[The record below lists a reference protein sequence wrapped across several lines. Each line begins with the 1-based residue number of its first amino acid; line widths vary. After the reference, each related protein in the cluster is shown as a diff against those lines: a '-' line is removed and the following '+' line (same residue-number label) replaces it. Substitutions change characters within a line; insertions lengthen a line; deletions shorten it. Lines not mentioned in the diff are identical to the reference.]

1 MGAGADATKK
11 AYCDKELAETNTK
24 KSEKTAEIQKLSN
37 RIDSASAASAKL
49 KADVASLQ
57 DALAKL
63 AKSQAEMDTMRRD
76 ENAAYTSS
84 KADQEKGLAGV
95 KLALKI
101 LKEYYASDAAHDAA
115 TGAAGGIIS
124 LLEVV
129 ESDMTKMLAALVSQE
144 EAAVAEYNQM
154 SKENE
159 IEKTTKTQDVAYKV
173 KESARLDKDTSEDSA
188 DRSSVQSE
196 LDAILEYLG
205 KIEGECVAKAETYA
219 ERVRRRDAEI
229 AGLKEALN
237 ILESETAFV
246 QRLSVHR
253 RLRG

>member
-1 MGAGADATKK
+1 
-11 AYCDKELAETNTK
+11 
-24 KSEKTAEIQKLSN
+24 
-37 RIDSASAASAKL
+37 
-49 KADVASLQ
+49 
-57 DALAKL
+57 
-63 AKSQAEMDTMRRD
+63 MRRD

-84 KADQEKGLAGV
+84 KADQKKGLAGV

-129 ESDMTKMLAALVSQE
+129 ESDMTKMLAALVTQE

-173 KESARLDKDTSEDSA
+173 KESARLDKDT
-188 DRSSVQSE
+188 
-196 LDAILEYLG
+196 
-205 KIEGECVAKAETYA
+205 
-219 ERVRRRDAEI
+219 
-229 AGLKEALN
+229 
-237 ILESETAFV
+237 
-246 QRLSVHR
+246 
-253 RLRG
+253 